1 MTDLSKIKAEFITLS
16 SLSEEDAGKYQ
27 SLIEMECEYI
37 IFLCAAKAYYRYMLT
52 NQSDGITS
60 FKAGDVSYS
69 LDTSSALENARAIYN
84 FALEQCASLI
94 KNNHFAFE
102 AV

>member
-37 IFLCAAKAYYRYMLT
+37 NSLLKAAMTKIIPA
-52 NQSDGITS
+52 
-60 FKAGDVSYS
+60 
-69 LDTSSALENARAIYN
+69 
-84 FALEQCASLI
+84 
-94 KNNHFAFE
+94 
-102 AV
+102 